1 MTLVMKLTRRRTAR
15 GRDVESEVLGVR
27 QLLAGFI
34 VKPPLIPLLGTHGLS
49 MLRETLQDKLVVLDL
64 KVDDDPED
72 LEGLADLA
80 GYANAVTISWRAI
93 ASPRRD
99 QLVKVFER
107 SGVRPVIAVTNSDVT
122 LMGLDELRG
131 TLVSAVKGLTSP
143 MILLPG
149 SAEGV
154 VKDLVSF
161 IPGAL
166 VLIDGVRPGEG
177 LCVGARYEVIGQNV
191 LDAQD
196 PVGLIRMTIYAQ
208 KRAAEECGVR
218 VS

>member
-1 MTLVMKLTRRRTAR
+1 
-15 GRDVESEVLGVR
+15 
-27 QLLAGFI
+27 
-34 VKPPLIPLLGTHGLS
+34 
-49 MLRETLQDKLVVLDL
+49 
-64 KVDDDPED
+64 
-72 LEGLADLA
+72 
-80 GYANAVTISWRAI
+80 
-93 ASPRRD
+93 
-99 QLVKVFER
+99 
-107 SGVRPVIAVTNSDVT
+107 VTNSDVA
-122 LMGLDELRG
+122 LVGLDELRT
-131 TLVSAVKGLTSP
+131 TLVSAVRGLTSP

-177 LCVGARYEVIGQNV
+177 LCVGAKYEVIGQNV